1 MHRND
6 ITIKDIAELANVGV
20 STVSRVMNDH
30 PEVSEKTR
38 ERVKKIIS
46 LYGYIPN
53 ASAQNLKI
61 AESHNIG
68 ILIKAAFS
76 PFFTTMIEII
86 EAYIVKQGYSMVLM
100 KVGVSED
107 EIKRAEM
114 LVKDKRLSGVIF
126 LGGSFSHT
134 EEKLTRLGCPFVF
147 VTTTQLSCRS
157 EAFSSVY
164 VNDTKEAFKAVD
176 YLISLGHNNPAILLV
191 KTEALSIIELRLN
204 GYKQA
209 LAHYSIDFDE
219 NRVITA
225 DNFSMKA
232 SYDVTKQAVEKS
244 IDSTAIFAISDV
256 LAVGAIKALT
266 DSGFSVPEDMSV
278 IGFDG
283 QDIASY
289 YNPTIATISQPI
301 EQMAQKAAEQ
311 LFKLIRGEKHKQI
324 EFNGEL
330 IKGGSCIA
338 AKGVKRV

>member
-1 MHRND
+1 MQRSN
-6 ITIKDIAELANVGV
+6 ITIKDIAELANVAV

-30 PEVSEKTR
+30 PDVSEKTR
-38 ERVKKIIS
+38 ERVKKIIG

-61 AESHNIG
+61 AESNNIG
-68 ILIKAAFS
+68 VLIKAAFS
-76 PFFTTMIEII
+76 PFFTTMIDII
-86 EAYIVKQGYSMVLM
+86 EAQIVKSGYSMVLM
-100 KVGVSED
+100 KVGISED
-107 EIKRAEM
+107 EIKRAEL
-114 LVKDKRLSGVIF
+114 LVKEKRLSGVIF
-126 LGGSFSHT
+126 LGGSFSHN
-134 EEKLTRLGCPFVF
+134 EETLSKLGCPFIF

-164 VNDTKEAFKAVD
+164 VNDTKEAFKAVE
-176 YLISLGHNNPAILLV
+176 YLISLGHKKPAILLV

-209 LAHYSIDFDE
+209 LAHYGIDFDE
-219 NRVITA
+219 NLVITA

-232 SYDVTKQAVEKS
+232 SYDITKQAIHKHLE
-244 IDSTAIFAISDV
+244 STAIFAISDV

-266 DSGFSVPEDMSV
+266 DSGFNVPNDMSL

-283 QDIASY
+283 QDIAFY

-301 EQMAQKAAEQ
+301 EEMAQKAADQ
-311 LFKLIRGEKHKQI
+311 LFKLIRGEKNRQI
-324 EFNGEL
+324 EFDGIL

-338 AKGVKRV
+338 VD

>member
-1 MHRND
+1 MQRND

-20 STVSRVMNDH
+20 STVSRVMHDH
-30 PEVSEKTR
+30 PDVSEKTR

-61 AESHNIG
+61 AESNNIG
-68 ILIKAAFS
+68 VLIKAAFS
-76 PFFTTMIEII
+76 PFFSTMIDTI
-86 EAYIVKQGYSMVLM
+86 EAIIVKKGYSMVLM
-100 KVGVSED
+100 KVGISED
-107 EIKRAEM
+107 EIKKAEL
-114 LVKDKRLSGVIF
+114 LVKEKRLSGVVF

-134 EEKLTRLGCPFVF
+134 EEKLAKLGCPFVF

-164 VNDTKEAFKAVD
+164 VNDTKEAYKAVE
-176 YLISLGHNNPAILLV
+176 YLISLGHRKPAILLV

-209 LAHYSIDFDE
+209 LEHHGIDFNE
-219 NRVITA
+219 NWIITA
-225 DNFSMKA
+225 ENFSMKA
-232 SYDVTKQAVEKS
+232 SYDITKQAIERTL
-244 IDSTAIFAISDV
+244 DCTAIFAISDV

-266 DSGFSVPEDMSV
+266 DSGFTVPDDMSL

-283 QDIASY
+283 QDIAFY
-289 YNPTIATISQPI
+289 YDPTIATISQPV
-301 EQMAQKAAEQ
+301 EQMAQKAAGQ
-311 LFKLIRGEKHKQI
+311 LFELIHGEKHRQI
-324 EFNGEL
+324 EFNGIL

-338 AKGVKRV
+338 AR